1 MDCANLPCVSERY
14 QFTKTKFARPIS
26 KFRSPLISV
35 PFYLSVSGAA
45 SAAAGTTAT
54 SPPNEK
60 DESPPSSA
68 LLRPKDSSGK
78 AAAAAAAG
86 IPAQATTAA
95 QARAVGGGGAHG
107 AKKKPSKESEPVGN
121 ACQGENSYH
130 NNNEEELDERS
141 VEERHKLAPDG
152 DDFKLVFISSDS
164 SKESGKWSDR
174 PSLTDECSFAF
185 FSVQLPFLAR
195 V

>member
-1 MDCANLPCVSERY
+1 M
-14 QFTKTKFARPIS
+14 
-26 KFRSPLISV
+26 
-35 PFYLSVSGAA
+35 SGAA
-45 SAAAGTTAT
+45 AAAAAGAAT
-54 SPPNEK
+54 SPPQEK
-60 DESPPSSA
+60 DESPSPSSA
-68 LLRPKDSSGK
+68 LRPKDSSGK
-78 AAAAAAAG
+78 AAAAAAG
-86 IPAQATTAA
+86 IPAQAATAA
-95 QARAVGGGGAHG
+95 QARAVGGGAHG

-185 FSVQLPFLAR
+185 FFGTVTFFGTRLDLMSISLSSLCGQIP
-195 V
+195 